1 MGNKFREKPAAEEPK
16 VKVEE
21 PVVET
26 SAPEPAA
33 AEAPEP
39 RGDGRAA
46 KAARG
51 IGRVLGGD
59 ILADKLLLRQ
69 IPLLLL
75 CLVYLLPLLLLCL
88 VYLLLI
94 IGNRYRIESMSRDKA
109 ATEERINYLRE
120 QRIQMQKQ
128 YQQSVKMSQIADDL
142 KETGVGITAGPP
154 YEL

>member
-26 SAPEPAA
+26 PAPEPAA
-33 AEAPEP
+33 AEAPVL
-39 RGDGRAA
+39 RKGGRADR
-46 KAARG
+46 AARG

-75 CLVYLLPLLLLCL
+75 CLVYLL
-88 VYLLLI
+88 LI
-94 IGNRYRIESMSRDKA
+94 IA
-109 ATEERINYLRE
+109 
-120 QRIQMQKQ
+120 
-128 YQQSVKMSQIADDL
+128 
-142 KETGVGITAGPP
+142 
-154 YEL
+154 

>member
-16 VKVEE
+16 VKVED

-26 SAPEPAA
+26 PAPEPAA
-33 AEAPEP
+33 AEAPAL
-39 RGDGRAA
+39 RKGGRADR
-46 KAARG
+46 AARG

-69 IPLLLL
+69 I
-75 CLVYLLPLLLLCL
+75 PLLLLCL

-128 YQQSVKMSQIADDL
+128 YQQSVKMSQIAEDL

>member
-26 SAPEPAA
+26 PAPEPSAPEPSA
-33 AEAPEP
+33 AEAPAL
-39 RGDGRAA
+39 RKGGRADR
-46 KAARG
+46 AARG

-75 CLVYLLPLLLLCL
+75 CLVYLL
-88 VYLLLI
+88 LI

-109 ATEERINYLRE
+109 AAEERINYLRE

-128 YQQSVKMSQIADDL
+128 YQQSVKMSQIAEDL

>member
-26 SAPEPAA
+26 PAPEPAA
-33 AEAPEP
+33 AEVPEP

-69 IPLLLL
+69 I
-75 CLVYLLPLLLLCL
+75 PLLLLCL

-128 YQQSVKMSQIADDL
+128 YQQSVKMSQIAEDL

>member
-1 MGNKFREKPAAEEPK
+1 MGNKFREKQAAEEPK
-16 VKVEE
+16 AKVEE

-26 SAPEPAA
+26 VAPEPAV
-33 AEAPEP
+33 AEEAKP
-39 RGDGRAA
+39 RKKGRAD

-51 IGRVLGGD
+51 LGRLLGGD
-59 ILADKLLLRQ
+59 LLADKLVLRQ

-75 CLVYLLPLLLLCL
+75 CLL
-88 VYLLLI
+88 YLLLI
-94 IGNRYRIESMSRDKA
+94 IGNRYRIESMSRDKL

-128 YQQSVKMSQIADDL
+128 YQQSVKMSQIAEDL